1 MMKWIM
7 IDPIGG
13 IKMTLIP
20 MVALDNTSNRLW
32 LAALPILPELRFW
45 FIGTIKQLEEEFE
58 QRELYSHDLE
68 CSSICIKGIPGVFEL
83 SICWLAF
90 LLQSLAECVVTFSGY
105 MEEVRPFMLIWSQ
118 WWIDVKISGR
128 IDDLF
133 WVQGKGSG
141 ETFYAKYQMAGT
153 ENQRLPFL
161 GTWKYH
167 GPLESPAGAE
177 TQVHLWSVYP
187 LFLENFD
194 YFDPPHQ
201 TINNIL
207 CHHLPR
213 WEKRGELES
222 CRFCR
227 RGSRR
232 GAEWR

>member
-83 SICWLAF
+83 SICRLAF

-118 WWIDVKISGR
+118 WWMDVKISGR

-133 WVQGKGSG
+133 WAQGKGSG

-177 TQVHLWSVYP
+177 TQVHLWSGLSTLIVS
-187 LFLENFD
+187 
-194 YFDPPHQ
+194 Q
-201 TINNIL
+201 RI
-207 CHHLPR
+207 
-213 WEKRGELES
+213 
-222 CRFCR
+222 
-227 RGSRR
+227 
-232 GAEWR
+232 